1 LRFSF
6 RLLWP
11 MSGARRMVPTHALG
25 GKMDQLTQLLSLPAE
40 ASNLAIPTLL
50 LNLLLGAALGG
61 LLRAQYVRFS
71 GSLANRE
78 LFARNFIP
86 IILAVTLII
95 MVVKASLALS
105 LGLVGA
111 LSIVRFRTPIKDPE
125 ELVYL
130 FLAIAIGLGLGAE
143 QSVATVASIALILT
157 ILTLLSWK
165 HGEAARQALYLE
177 IELAGGAPPD
187 SILARLSDLL
197 QASFSGVNLRRF
209 DTQGDAVMASF
220 SVSCAAGRGDSIEAV
235 SDAIRSNWPAARVTF
250 LDQDHVPGV

>member
-1 LRFSF
+1 
-6 RLLWP
+6 
-11 MSGARRMVPTHALG
+11 
-25 GKMDQLTQLLSLPAE
+25 MDQLAQLLSLPAE

-130 FLAIAIGLGLGAE
+130 FLAIAIGLGLGLGAE

-165 HGEAARQALYLE
+165 RGEAARQALYLE

-187 SILARLSDLL
+187 SILAQLSDLL
-197 QASFSGVNLRRF
+197 RASFSGVNLRRF

-220 SVSCAAGRGDSIEAV
+220 SVSCAAGSGESIEAV

>member
-1 LRFSF
+1 MPAY
-6 RLLWP
+6 LL
-11 MSGARRMVPTHALG
+11 GEE
-25 GKMDQLTQLLSLPAE
+25 MDQLAQLLSLPAD
-40 ASNLAIPTLL
+40 ASNLVIPRLL

-86 IILAVTLII
+86 LILAVTLII
-95 MVVKASLALS
+95 TVVKASLALS

-130 FLAIAIGLGLGAE
+130 FIAIAIGLGLGAE
-143 QSVATVASIALILT
+143 QSVATVASIGLILA
-157 ILTLLSWK
+157 ILTALSWK
-165 HGEAARQALYLE
+165 RGETARQALYLE
-177 IELAGGAPPD
+177 IELAGGAPPE
-187 SILARLSDLL
+187 SILAHLSELL
-197 QASFSGVNLRRF
+197 RAHFAGVNLRRF

-220 SVSCAAGRGDSIEAV
+220 SVSCAAGSGASIEAV

>member
-1 LRFSF
+1 LQSKLRFGF
-6 RLLWP
+6 RLLRL
-11 MSGARRMVPTHALG
+11 MSEARRLVPTHALG

-50 LNLLLGAALGG
+50 LNLLLGTALGG

-71 GSLANRE
+71 ESLANRE

-95 MVVKASLALS
+95 MVVKASLS

-143 QSVATVASIALILT
+143 QSVATVAAHSNG
-157 ILTLLSWK
+157 S
-165 HGEAARQALYLE
+165 GGAARWAANGSQ
-177 IELAGGAPPD
+177 
-187 SILARLSDLL
+187 LSTGR
-197 QASFSGVNLRRF
+197 AISKSNVGRR
-209 DTQGDAVMASF
+209 
-220 SVSCAAGRGDSIEAV
+220 
-235 SDAIRSNWPAARVTF
+235 
-250 LDQDHVPGV
+250 

>member
-1 LRFSF
+1 
-6 RLLWP
+6 
-11 MSGARRMVPTHALG
+11 
-25 GKMDQLTQLLSLPAE
+25 MDQLAQLLSLPAE
-40 ASNLAIPTLL
+40 ATNLAIPRLL

-61 LLRAQYVRFS
+61 LLSAQYVRFS

-95 MVVKASLALS
+95 TVVKASLALS

-130 FLAIAIGLGLGAE
+130 FIAIPIGLGLGAE
-143 QSVATVASIALILT
+143 QSVATVAAIGLLLT
-157 ILTLLSWK
+157 ILTALSWK
-165 HGEAARQALYLE
+165 RGEAARQALYLE
-177 IELAGGAPPD
+177 IELAGGAPSE
-187 SILARLSDLL
+187 SILGGLSELL
-197 QASFSGVNLRRF
+197 RTRFAGVNLRRF

-220 SVSCAAGRGDSIEAV
+220 SLSCAAGSGDSIEEI

-250 LDQDHVPGV
+250 LDQDYVPGV